1 MGRVALGGA
10 AAGARRRARPRLG
23 LRARRDVWGVIFVAP
38 AMAFFALFS
47 LYPTLYA
54 FYLSLTRYDLAR
66 PPRFI
71 GLENY
76 FGLATSA
83 YFQDSLRITSQY
95 TFGTARG

>member
-1 MGRVALGGA
+1 MGRAALGGA
-10 AAGARRRARPRLG
+10 AAGARRGARRRLG